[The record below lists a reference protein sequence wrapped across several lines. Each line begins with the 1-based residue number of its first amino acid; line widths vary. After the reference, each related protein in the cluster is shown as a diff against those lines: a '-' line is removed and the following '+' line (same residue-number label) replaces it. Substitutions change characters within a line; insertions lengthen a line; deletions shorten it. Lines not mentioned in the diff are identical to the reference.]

1 MAAVQRPALGQSA
14 SLGTLYDARTDTFL
28 PLSLVSGPVPDSAQA
43 IKVFDKAREKFTIS
57 SSDTFKEKFTQFGFN
72 QELQASILGDF
83 VKPEGSGRY
92 LNDARDSNL
101 TLHTSLYHK
110 ITTVLEKLDFV
121 ATGLKPYLDFSVL
134 NDSPATHI
142 VAEITWGAYT
152 VISAEHSVTKR
163 GSKSELEALESLKAE
178 LLALQSDVERKEGY
192 TGVEKTSDMEVMQ
205 FEVKTFSD
213 VRADNGAAPCTME
226 GAYEFL
232 SKVPN
237 FIKQSNHGKGKP
249 VTYGLLPIQMLSYF
263 FSEEELD
270 LPQAKIASLGGESLE
285 KYVQLFDNFRDAQRS
300 LTDYR
305 SLIKSHRFCV
315 PEQHI
320 QEIQEF
326 KAKFTAQA
334 AAMKS
339 DFTDVVRK
347 IRERKMPKDAFA
359 EILLKY
365 QDSDMT
371 PGVLPKF
378 LEYTEKMELA
388 DRIIEKGARYIGF
401 GQEQTTVDSEI
412 YVFNFSWKSHH
423 NEPSFSEN
431 CNLLFE
437 LLQGTGSEATSVVA
451 KDYDVLGKTL
461 DRSSYVSL
469 EKDGEIVTA
478 DLLEERKELAG
489 KGFLKYNQKD
499 FEFAKETDQK
509 RPTKLA
515 KVTLPCP
522 GHACI
527 SGEDLDWIC
536 FKCRANVL
544 FGFDNYL
551 YCDCG
556 RGLWDNWTFLC
567 RDPRHG
573 TEYIQH
579 DPAMLEKLGMLTP
592 YEAINIL
599 ILGGTGVGKSTF
611 INALVNYFAYESLDD
626 ALKTKPL
633 SWIIPFSF
641 SVQQPD
647 PKDPKGKFI
656 QFMITEKEK
665 ETPGQGKPKSLL
677 NEVLSD
683 PGQSATQKTMV
694 HSVQIGNTT
703 LRLFDT
709 PGIGDTR
716 GIAVD
721 ELNMGDILSTIG
733 NYDKLHGIIIL
744 MKANTARLDVMFRFC
759 LKELLT
765 YLHRDAARNIVFGF
779 TNTRGSNYQPGD
791 SFLPL
796 EKALDDLYK
805 QQGIS
810 IGLYPNT
817 VYCFDSESF
826 RYLAARHRGFDFGY
840 HNEAVSSW
848 ETSAKEAQRLIQY
861 FRSRTPHLVKETVNL
876 NQTRKVLT
884 SLTRPMAYITRTI
897 NDSIALNEDHI
908 AALSNEKIK
917 MVDLQSRLKIKT
929 LQLQTVPL
937 QRPRTV
943 CSDNSCTTHQTENGI
958 MRTVYST
965 KCHDPCFLD
974 DVAIDKL
981 ADPKLLN
988 CYAFTGD
995 KCNVCKHSWQMH
1007 LHVLYELSN
1016 IMVEVDDEN
1025 IKFAIEN
1032 AKTDLDKR
1040 EIAIQNK
1047 KDFIAELKKEYKTV
1061 QEAAVKFCIFL
1072 KKNSITPYNDATL
1085 EYLGHLIR
1093 EENGKLAALKHG
1105 EQRNEATL
1113 NALLE
1118 YRAKYEERIKI
1129 VTDNIDQGDETE
1141 LLTQTEVL
1149 QLVQRL
1155 YDLTHCGKQLSGAEM
1170 VVQKTHDATFREYS
1184 HKVKV
1189 DKTRWSLT
1197 GMVQSGLNYV
1207 AGAFHGNA

>member
-1 MAAVQRPALGQSA
+1 MVSVQRPALGQSA

-28 PLSLVSGPVPDSAQA
+28 PLSLVSGPVPDAAQV

-57 SSDTFKEKFTQFGFN
+57 SSDTFKEKFIQFGFN
-72 QELQASILGDF
+72 QELQASFLGDF
-83 VKPEGSGRY
+83 VKPEGSARY
-92 LNDARDSNL
+92 LNETRDSNL
-101 TLHTSLYHK
+101 TQHTSLYHK

-121 ATGLKPYLDFSVL
+121 APGLKPCLDFSVL

-152 VISAEHSVTKR
+152 VVRAEHSVTMR
-163 GSKSELEALESLKAE
+163 DSKSEVEALESLKAE

-192 TGVEKTSDMEVMQ
+192 TGVEKTSDMKIRQ
-205 FEVKTFSD
+205 IEVKIFSD
-213 VRADNGAAPCTME
+213 VRADNGAEPCTME

-237 FIKQSNHGKGKP
+237 FIKQANCGKGKP
-249 VTYGLLPIQMLSYF
+249 VAYGLLPIPVLSYF
-263 FSEEELD
+263 FSEELG
-270 LPQAKIASLGGESLE
+270 LPQAKIASLGAESLE
-285 KYVQLFDNFRDAQRS
+285 KYIQLFDNFRDAQRS

-305 SLIKSHRFCV
+305 SLIESHRFCV

-326 KAKFTAQA
+326 KAKFTVQEATL
-334 AAMKS
+334 KS
-339 DFTDVVRK
+339 DFIDVVKK

-359 EILLKY
+359 EVLLKY
-365 QDSDMT
+365 QDGDMA
-371 PGVLPKF
+371 PGVLPKV
-378 LEYTEKMELA
+378 LAYTEKMELA
-388 DRIIEKGARYIGF
+388 DKIIEKGARYIGF
-401 GQEQTTVDSEI
+401 GEEQTAVDGET
-412 YVFNFSWKSHH
+412 YVFHFSWKSHP
-423 NEPSFSEN
+423 NEPSFNEN
-431 CNLLFE
+431 CNLLSE
-437 LLQGTGSEATSVVA
+437 LLQDAVSEAKSVVA
-451 KDYDVLGKTL
+451 KDYDALGKEL
-461 DRSSYVSL
+461 ERSSYVSL

-489 KGFLKYNQKD
+489 KGFLKYDQKH
-499 FEFAKETDQK
+499 FEIAKETDQK

-527 SGEDLDWIC
+527 SREDLDWIC
-536 FKCRANVL
+536 FKCRTNVL

-556 RGLWDNWTFLC
+556 RGLWDTWTFLC
-567 RDPRHG
+567 RDPQHA

-592 YEAINIL
+592 YEEMNIL
-599 ILGGTGVGKSTF
+599 ILGGIGVGKSTF

-641 SVQQPD
+641 TDQMPN
-647 PKDPKGKFI
+647 PKDPNGKLI
-656 QFMITEKEK
+656 QFTITEKEK
-665 ETPGQGKPKSLL
+665 EIPGQGKPKSSQ

-683 PGQSATQKTMV
+683 PGKSATQKTMV

-733 NYDKLHGIIIL
+733 NYDKIHGIVIL
-744 MKANTARLDVMFRFC
+744 MKATTARLDVRSRFC

-765 YLHRDAARNIVFGF
+765 CLHRDAARNIVFGF

-805 QQGIS
+805 QQGIR
-810 IGLYPNT
+810 IGLDSNT

-826 RYLAARHRGFDFGY
+826 RYVAARHRGFDSWY
-840 HNEAVSSW
+840 HEEFVSSW

-861 FRSRTPHLVKETVNL
+861 FRNRTPHLVKETVNL

-884 SLTRPMAYITRTI
+884 SLTRPMAYIKHSI

-908 AALSNEKIK
+908 AALLNEKIK
-917 MVDLQSRLKIKT
+917 MADLQSRLKVKT
-929 LQLQTVPL
+929 MQLQAVPL
-937 QRPRTV
+937 KHPRTV
-943 CSDNSCTTHQTENGI
+943 CSDSSCTTLQMENGI
-958 MRTVYST
+958 MRKVYST
-965 KCHDPCFLD
+965 KCHDPCSLD
-974 DVAIDKL
+974 GAAVDMI

-988 CYAFTGD
+988 CSAFTGGI
-995 KCNVCKHSWQMH
+995 CNVCTHSWETH
-1007 LHVLYELSN
+1007 LHLVSELSFV
-1016 IMVEVDDEN
+1016 MVEIDDEH
-1025 IKFAIEN
+1025 IRHEIEN
-1032 AKTDLDKR
+1032 VETDLYKR

-1047 KDFIAELKKEYKTV
+1047 KDFIAELKKEYKAI
-1061 QEAAVKFCIFL
+1061 QEVVVKFCIFL
-1072 KKNSITPYNDATL
+1072 KKNSITPYNDAIL
-1085 EYLGHLIR
+1085 EYLGYLIH
-1093 EENGKLAALKHG
+1093 EENGKLAALNPG
-1105 EQRNEATL
+1105 EQRNKATL
-1113 NALLE
+1113 DSLLE
-1118 YRAKYEERIKI
+1118 YRAKYEERIKL
-1129 VTDNIDQGDETE
+1129 VTDNIDQGDAAE

-1149 QLVQRL
+1149 QLAQSL
-1155 YDLTHCGKQLSGAEM
+1155 CNLLHSGKVLAEM
-1170 VVQKTHDATFREYS
+1170 MVLKTHDATFREYS

-1189 DKTRWSLT
+1189 NKAIWS
-1197 GMVQSGLNYV
+1197 
-1207 AGAFHGNA
+1207 